1 MRTWT
6 RLRRLGAIAALLLL
20 GAQAPSAAGLFT
32 SADGGK
38 PEEPTEILADRLIN
52 NAAEKYAQFTGAVKA
67 TQGNFTITTDE
78 LRVYYEGD
86 LFASQGGAAES
97 RITRIVAIGRVH
109 VDSEQYNADADRL
122 EYTPAT
128 EILVLT
134 GESARVKSGQ
144 SFVSGAKI
152 TLNRRDGKA
161 VAEAGPGARVK
172 ALLHP
177 EDKDKGAVKK
187 KGD

>member
-1 MRTWT
+1 MRKWT
-6 RLRRLGAIAALLLL
+6 RLHGISALAALLLI
-20 GAQAPSAAGLFT
+20 GAQAASAAGLLA
-32 SADGGK
+32 SAESGK
-38 PEEPTEILADRLIN
+38 AEGPTEILADRLVN
-52 NAAEKYAQFTGAVKA
+52 HAAEKYAQFTGAVKA

-97 RITRIVAIGRVH
+97 RIIRIVAIGRVH

-134 GESARVKSGQ
+134 GESARVTSGQ

-161 VAEAGPGARVK
+161 VAEGGPAARVK

-177 EDKDKGAVKK
+177 EDKEKGAGKK
-187 KGD
+187 AGD